1 MKNNNDRINCSEY
14 ALSCGTQS
22 KSSIR
27 QHYPGLF
34 KYYPA
39 LLILILFFINQLSF
53 AQENWM
59 ARFSHLGN
67 FYDIKAATEQYFSE
81 DTSRINNKAC
91 GFKDYNR
98 WLYFMEPRVDENGTM
113 FSYSNALENERTR
126 LAEAD
131 NGQGIPVVW
140 DAVGPIYHSAPAN
153 EKALLGLVTS
163 IWVDTSNFQTIYA
176 GSNSSGLFVT
186 YNGGDNW
193 QSLTDKYMIPGVDVI
208 IKHPAQP
215 RTIYIGTG
223 FFTWGKDYGVGV
235 LKSKNNGVTWDTTG
249 LNIRTFRNDPNYSL
263 RNIGYRIG
271 GMVQHTNNPDVLLA
285 LVVFEFDKE
294 SKIMRTDNGG
304 LTWTEVYK
312 VTADGNKQLFKIES
326 HPLNPDYVLVSG
338 SHVLK
343 STDFGLNWEQID
355 HRLIDTSTYRFL
367 RSSTAMHPNDASKIL
382 VITANSEIANP
393 NSGYNRLFLSTDA
406 GNSFEIVKWY
416 DESNPLGYE
425 DFKQLTQVGYYKMEI
440 EWSKT
445 RNNSFYIG
453 GKLIFPYS
461 FVEPLRIQRD
471 SLSETSTYHVDIR
484 DIKTYKQRKPDGSIN
499 GWVYHGNDG
508 GITKGLEADTVQWTD
523 ISRYGLNITQYY
535 GIGIPGDG
543 SGLIIGGTQ
552 DGNYDYLWNNTY
564 KQQVGDAG
572 DVVFDHENPQNVY
585 RVRFMSEY
593 YGIKSINS
601 GETFLHAD
609 TFNITDPKRRNDAPI
624 EMSKNNSKRLYIGG
638 LDVWRTNNGF
648 ETTPQKIS
656 DLVKSDSAH
665 IALKTIRE
673 AKSNS
678 NVLYVARENP
688 HWNCDTGNNDCD
700 RRRLFK
706 TTNGLSANPQWV
718 DITPPTT
725 DVPIDGAA
733 ISDLAVNPYNAH
745 EFYIAMT
752 RGIPGKQVYKGSG
765 TGAIS
770 WENISAGLPVLPVNC
785 LLYRDGSTL
794 NELFAGTD
802 AGIYYLNDLL
812 DSWVPFGNGMPYT
825 VISDMEIDYSTNEL
839 YAATFGRGIYKA
851 SLCFDPNNIG
861 PINITNNQVWNNRI
875 VTDDIIINTGA
886 QLTILGTVQMGPN
899 RQIIVQQGGKLI
911 VNGGK
916 ITNGCSNHPW
926 KGIIVQGNSSGY
938 QNPSD
943 QGIVSLSDSA
953 VIENAYIGIHCI
965 NPAIMPID
973 GGGIAEDP
981 STRARGGGIV
991 FAYDSKFV
999 NNQIAVQFEPYS
1011 KNSISHFER
1020 CSFEINTALLSN
1032 FSPAYMVRFNQ
1043 VNTINIL
1050 GCSFISRYLDHQI
1063 NGIYSYHSS
1072 FVVSRKCSS
1081 VICSESIPSSFENL
1095 NYAIYSLSRTGGK
1108 TFSVQYS
1115 NFTKNRRGVYANA
1128 TDNLR
1133 ISHNNITMYRK
1144 NPLMDDNISGIYLDN
1159 CTGYIVEENELQN
1172 METYPGYST
1181 YGIYINNSGET
1192 NNMVYKN
1199 NISNCSYGITAQD
1212 KNRNINGSAGLLLK
1226 CNQFNNVKM
1235 DISVLKTNPTDIEMG
1250 IAGSQGSNGTTC
1262 DTPAG
1267 NLFSNL
1273 APSTGYY
1280 SIHNSGEFVNYFH
1293 HAGTQN
1299 DPWYPKIV
1307 TESSVS
1313 RQPTGHNYSI
1323 GCCPPSPTGGGGSSI
1338 IDGETAFYKSEAE
1351 TTKATLSSLIDEGE
1365 TSDKVLEVNLA
1376 SPSEALDVRNS
1387 ILQYSPFVSDTVLKS
1402 SINREELLNNA
1413 MIRDIMVANP
1423 HSAKSETLMQEVD
1436 MRLEPMPDYM
1446 KDEILEGVFVLSAK
1460 ELMEAKRD
1468 MDMQFYNYGFNRL
1481 LSVSLTDSIP
1491 VPADTLMALLSA
1503 DGSVESLMRQ
1513 AWLLLENGDTT
1524 SALNKWNNIS
1534 NEIPLTEAEL
1544 TELSQQ
1550 QVFMQWL
1557 IENQPIDT
1565 LDTEP
1570 LNNFLLYSSPSVTAA
1585 ARGILVAN
1593 NLLEYNEPY
1602 LEPDLTKSMEVRK
1615 PGVKPVNQEI
1625 AYLKVY
1631 PNPAKDFITIE
1642 YNTGNDKIQGVIEII
1657 NESGRKVYN
1666 KNLGRQFDQI
1676 ILDTRNFKSGSYIFR
1691 LASGD
1696 KYIGSSSVIISH

>member
-1 MKNNNDRINCSEY
+1 
-14 ALSCGTQS
+14 
-22 KSSIR
+22 
-27 QHYPGLF
+27 
-34 KYYPA
+34 
-39 LLILILFFINQLSF
+39 
-53 AQENWM
+53 
-59 ARFSHLGN
+59 
-67 FYDIKAATEQYFSE
+67 
-81 DTSRINNKAC
+81 
-91 GFKDYNR
+91 
-98 WLYFMEPRVDENGTM
+98 
-113 FSYSNALENERTR
+113 
-126 LAEAD
+126 
-131 NGQGIPVVW
+131 
-140 DAVGPIYHSAPAN
+140 
-153 EKALLGLVTS
+153 
-163 IWVDTSNFQTIYA
+163 
-176 GSNSSGLFVT
+176 
-186 YNGGDNW
+186 
-193 QSLTDKYMIPGVDVI
+193 
-208 IKHPAQP
+208 
-215 RTIYIGTG
+215 
-223 FFTWGKDYGVGV
+223 
-235 LKSKNNGVTWDTTG
+235 
-249 LNIRTFRNDPNYSL
+249 
-263 RNIGYRIG
+263 
-271 GMVQHTNNPDVLLA
+271 
-285 LVVFEFDKE
+285 
-294 SKIMRTDNGG
+294 
-304 LTWTEVYK
+304 
-312 VTADGNKQLFKIES
+312 LFKIES

-343 STDFGLNWEQID
+343 STNFGLNWEQLD
-355 HRLIDTSTYRFL
+355 YRLIDTTHRFD
-367 RSSTAMHPNDASKIL
+367 RSATTMHPNDPSKII
-382 VITANSEIANP
+382 VITANKEIADP
-393 NSGYNRLFLSTDA
+393 DAGYNRLFLSTDA
-406 GNSFEIVKWY
+406 GNSFEIVKWF
-416 DESNPLGYE
+416 DESNPQGYE
-425 DFKQLTQVGYYKMEI
+425 NLEELNRVGYFKMEI
-440 EWSKT
+440 EWSKAK
-445 RNNSFYIG
+445 NNTFYIG
-453 GKLIFPYS
+453 GLRVYPYT
-461 FVEPLRIQRD
+461 FAAPLRIKRD
-471 SLSETSTYHVDIR
+471 TLSSVSEYHVDIR
-484 DIKTYKQRKPDGSIN
+484 EIKTYKQRKQDGTIE

-508 GITKGLEADTVQWTD
+508 GITKGLEADSIQWTD

-535 GIGIPGDG
+535 GIGIPGNG

-593 YGIKSINS
+593 YGIKSIDG

-624 EMSKNNSKRLYIGG
+624 EISKNNSKRLYIGG

-648 ETTPQKIS
+648 ETSPQKIS
-656 DLVKSDSAH
+656 NFVKNDQTQH
-665 IALKTIRE
+665 ALKTIRE

-678 NVLYVARENP
+678 NVLYVARDNP

-725 DVPIDGAA
+725 DVPIDDAA

-752 RGIPGKQVYKGSG
+752 RGIPGKQVYKG
-765 TGAIS
+765 TGIGGIN
-770 WENISAGLPVLPVNC
+770 WENISTGLPALPVNC

-802 AGIYYLNDLL
+802 AGVYYLNDLL

-825 VISDMEIDYSTNEL
+825 VISDLEIDYSTNEL

-1020 CSFEINTALLSN
+1020 CSFEINPSLLSN
-1032 FSPAYMVRFNQ
+1032 FNPTYMVRFNQ
-1043 VNTINIL
+1043 VNTIKIL
-1050 GCSFISRYLDHQI
+1050 GCSFLSRVGDKPI

-1072 FVVSRKCSS
+1072 FLVSRKCSS
-1081 VICSESIPSSFENL
+1081 VICSESTPSSFENL

-1144 NPLMDDNISGIYLDN
+1144 NPLVVDNVSGIYLDN

-1172 METYPGYST
+1172 METYPGYTT

-1192 NNMVYKN
+1192 NNMIYKN

-1212 KNRNINGSAGLLLK
+1212 KNRNINGSTGLALK
-1226 CNQFNNVKM
+1226 CNQFIDVKT
-1235 DISVLKTNPTDIEMG
+1235 DIAVLKSNPIATGMG
-1250 IAGSQGSNGTTC
+1250 IAASQGSNGSNC
-1262 DTPAG
+1262 ESPAG

-1280 SIHNSGEFVNYFH
+1280 SIFNEGGFLNYFH
-1293 HAGTQN
+1293 HN
-1299 DPWYPKIV
+1299 PSNESRVYPNVV
-1307 TESSVS
+1307 TENSVT
-1313 RQPTGHNYSI
+1313 RQPTPHSYSV
-1323 GCCPPSPTGGGGSSI
+1323 GCCPSNSTGGGGTSV
-1338 IDGETAFYKSEAE
+1338 IDDETATYKAEAE
-1351 TTKATLSSLIDEGE
+1351 MTSDTLATLIDEGE
-1365 TSDKVLEVNLA
+1365 TTDKVLEVNLA
-1376 SPSEALDVRNS
+1376 SPSEALEVRNS
-1387 ILQYSPFVSDTVLKS
+1387 ILQYSPYVSDTVLKS

-1413 MIRDIMVANP
+1413 MLRDIMVANP
-1423 HSAKSETLMQEVD
+1423 HSAKSGTIMQEID
-1436 MRLEPMPDYM
+1436 MRLDPMPEYM
-1446 KDEILEGVFVLSAK
+1446 KDEILEGVFLLSAK
-1460 ELMEAKRD
+1460 ELMEATRD
-1468 MDMQFYNYGFNRL
+1468 MDMQYYNYGFNRL
-1481 LSVSLTDSIP
+1481 LSASLADTIP
-1491 VPADTLMALLSA
+1491 VHRDTLMALLSA
-1503 DGSVESLMRQ
+1503 NGSAASLMQ
-1513 AWLLLENGDTT
+1513 QSWIFLETGDTIA
-1524 SALNKWNNIS
+1524 SLNRMGNIS
-1534 NEIPLTEAEL
+1534 SEITLTVQEA
-1544 TELSQQ
+1544 TELAEQYA
-1550 QVFMQWL
+1550 FLQWL
-1557 IENQPIDT
+1557 VLNPVVDTMAIEA
-1565 LDTEP
+1565 
-1570 LNNFLLYSSPSVTAA
+1570 LNNFMISPSYAVSSTA
-1585 ARGILVAN
+1585 RSILVAHD
-1593 NLLEYNEPY
+1593 LLDYIEPY
-1602 LEPDLTKSMEVRK
+1602 LEPDLTKSTELSK
-1615 PGVKPVNQEI
+1615 PKTNSAKEYTETI
-1625 AYLKVY
+1625 RVY
-1631 PNPAKDFITIE
+1631 PNPGRDYITIE
-1642 YNTGNDKIQGVIEII
+1642 YNLGNDYTSGSYEIVDQ
-1657 NESGRKVYN
+1657 SGKVVKKGTLN
-1666 KNLGRQFDQI
+1666 RSTDQV
-1676 ILDTRNFKSGSYIFR
+1676 ILDTRDLTPGNFYISLILNNKSVGNTRF
-1691 LASGD
+1691 
-1696 KYIGSSSVIISH
+1696 VISR